1 MKPSSFVLC
10 AMLSLTGATSAF
22 AQAQSYPTRPIRLIV
37 PAEAG
42 STSDVLV
49 RIVTNQLPPSWTIV
63 VENKPGASANIGAN
77 EVAKST
83 PDGYTLGVGATTHL
97 VNIALKR
104 QAPFDFM
111 TDVVGVDRLVGG
123 AQIIVAHPSTG
134 FKTLNDMIAKAKA
147 EPGFITYATGGPGTP
162 NHIAIARLMNETGTT
177 MLQVPFKS
185 DTGGFDA
192 LLGGHVMVMSAGL
205 ALSKSQVD
213 KGNLNALAVTSL
225 ERNPAYPNVPT
236 VKEILGND
244 NVESTSY
251 WGIIAPKGTPKPI
264 LDLLAAEYNKALNK
278 PEVKTKIVEMGYIPV
293 GSSPEE
299 YDAHFKSELNRLN
312 ALVKAANIKVEQ

>member
-1 MKPSSFVLC
+1 MKLAAKLLC
-10 AMLSLTGATSAF
+10 ALLLLPIAETTR
-22 AQAQSYPTRPIRLIV
+22 AQTQNYPNRPIRLIV

-42 STSDVLV
+42 STSDVLT
-49 RIVTNQLPPSWTIV
+49 RIVTNQLPSSWTVV

-77 EVAKST
+77 EVAKAT
-83 PDGYTLGVGATTHL
+83 PDGYTIGVGATTHL

-104 QAPFDFM
+104 PAPFDFM
-111 TDVVGVDRLVGG
+111 NDIVAVNRLVGG
-123 AQIIVAHPSTG
+123 AQVIVAHPSVG
-134 FKTLNDMIAKAKA
+134 VKTLKELIAKAKA
-147 EPGFITYATGGPGTP
+147 EPGIISYATGGPGTP
-162 NHIAIARLMNETGTT
+162 NHIAIARLMNETGTS

-185 DTGGFDA
+185 DTGAFDA

-205 ALSKSQVD
+205 ALSKSQVE
-213 KGNLNALAVTSL
+213 KGTLIALTVTSL

-236 VKEILGND
+236 VKEILGTD

-264 LDLLAAEYNKALNK
+264 LDLLSAEYTKALNK
-278 PEVKTKIVEMGYIPV
+278 PEVRNRIVEMGYIPV

-299 YDAHFKSELNRLN
+299 YAAHFRSELDRLN

>member
-1 MKPSSFVLC
+1 MKLVPKLLC
-10 AMLSLTGATSAF
+10 GMLLLPAATA
-22 AQAQSYPTRPIRLIV
+22 AQAQQDYPNRPIRLIV

-42 STSDVLV
+42 STSDVLI
-49 RIVTNQLPPSWTIV
+49 RIVTNQLPSNWTVV

-77 EVAKST
+77 EVAKAT
-83 PDGYTLGVGATTHL
+83 PDGYTIGVGATTHL

-111 TDVVGVDRLVGG
+111 NDLVGINRLVGG
-123 AQIIVAHPSTG
+123 SQVIVAHPSVG
-134 FKTLNDMIAKAKA
+134 VKTLKELIAKAKA
-147 EPGFITYATGGPGTP
+147 EPGVITYATGGPGTP
-162 NHIAIARLMNETGTT
+162 NHIAIARLMNETGTS

-185 DTGGFDA
+185 DTGAFDA

-213 KGNLNALAVTSL
+213 KGMLNALAVTSL

-236 VKEILGND
+236 VKEILGTD

-264 LDLLAAEYNKALNK
+264 IDLLSAEYTKALNK
-278 PEVKTKIVEMGYIPV
+278 PEVRNRIVEMGYIPV
-293 GSSPEE
+293 GSLPDD
-299 YDAHFKSELNRLN
+299 YAAHFKSELDRLN